1 MVENAQML
9 QMMWQLNYNI
19 KINQEPPESG
29 EIVEAADTESDQ
41 ENSGLG
47 DIKITNWIGIISCIE
62 IQLKSLM
69 NNLQLSLEQALRQ
82 HNIM

>member
-1 MVENAQML
+1 M
-9 QMMWQLNYNI
+9 
-19 KINQEPPESG
+19 
-29 EIVEAADTESDQ
+29 EAADTESDQ